1 MYSIRAEW
9 LAIDVSTCFSLFAA
23 FGVARTTAL
32 SMASKA
38 PEAGNGIVAAL
49 AGVMPAIITSS
60 AALAT
65 EGTGEPFGIDDT
77 RLLGVLFLGHWLI
90 LTLWAQQ
97 YKGVD
102 ESEDFFGEIDYTMR
116 K

>member
-1 MYSIRAEW
+1 
-9 LAIDVSTCFSLFAA
+9 
-23 FGVARTTAL
+23 
-32 SMASKA
+32 MASKA
-38 PEAGNGIVAAL
+38 PEASSNGIVAAV
-49 AGVMPAIITSS
+49 AGVMPALITSA

-65 EGTGEPFGIDDT
+65 DGTGEPFGIDDN
-77 RLLGVLFLGHWLI
+77 RLIGVLFLGHWLI

-102 ESEDFFGEIDYTMR
+102 ESEDFFGEIDYTIPR